1 LERSPEMFEKLL
13 AALLL
18 QLIEKAGPILIEII
32 LKWLQGLSDQERNVA
47 LDTLIQ
53 MMDKKAA

>member
-1 LERSPEMFEKLL
+1 MERSPEMFEKLL

>member
-1 LERSPEMFEKLL
+1 MFEKLL